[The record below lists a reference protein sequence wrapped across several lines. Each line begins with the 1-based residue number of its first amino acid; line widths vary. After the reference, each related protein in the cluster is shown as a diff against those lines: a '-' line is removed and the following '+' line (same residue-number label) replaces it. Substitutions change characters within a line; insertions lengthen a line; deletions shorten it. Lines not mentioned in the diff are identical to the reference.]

1 MQVIGTDIW
10 KWVGHMDL
18 PFVLLLTVTLV
29 LGALLLLRV
38 LKERQSKV
46 SLEKHYAEIT
56 HAARLALVG
65 ELTASVTHEVTQP
78 LSAILSNVDTALLV
92 IDRPDADIRLIRDI
106 LIDVRKD
113 DLRAHGIV
121 KRLRPMLR
129 KRTVQFELVD
139 LNKLV
144 SNVTTLILPDAK
156 AHDASL
162 KVSLDADIERVP
174 ADPIH
179 IEQVLLNLM
188 LNALHAID
196 ETPQRSERVLE
207 VRTEKQHGCV
217 RISVLDTGQG
227 IAAENVGQLFDSF
240 FTTKPNGTGLG
251 LSIAR
256 SIVKAHGGEIWAEN
270 RPSGGAAFIFTVP
283 SKTS

>member
-1 MQVIGTDIW
+1 
-10 KWVGHMDL
+10 MDL
-18 PFVLLLTVTLV
+18 PFVLLLTLTLV
-29 LGALLLLRV
+29 LGALLSLRV

-65 ELTASVTHEVTQP
+65 ELTASVTHEITQP

-121 KRLRPMLR
+121 RRLRPMLR

-144 SNVTTLILPDAK
+144 SNVMTLILPDAR

-179 IEQVLLNLM
+179 IEQVLLNLL

-196 ETPQRSERVLE
+196 ETPQRSERILE
-207 VRTEKQHGCV
+207 VRTEKQPGCV
-217 RISVLDTGQG
+217 RISVLDTGHG
-227 IAAENVGQLFDSF
+227 IATENLGQLFDSF

-283 SKTS
+283 SKTN

>member
-1 MQVIGTDIW
+1 MSGR
-10 KWVGHMDL
+10 MDL
-18 PFVLLLTVTLV
+18 PFISLLILTLV
-29 LGALLLLRV
+29 FGALLFLQI
-38 LKERQSKV
+38 LKARQTKI

-65 ELTASVTHEVTQP
+65 EITASVTHEVTQP

-92 IDRPDADIRLIRDI
+92 IDRPDTDLQLIRDI

-121 KRLRPMLR
+121 QRLRPMLR
-129 KRTVQFELVD
+129 KRTVQFERVD

-144 SNVTTLILPDAK
+144 SSVMTLIVPDAK
-156 AHDASL
+156 ARDVAL
-162 KVSLDADIERVP
+162 KVALDPHVMTVP

-179 IEQVLLNLM
+179 IEQVLLNL
-188 LNALHAID
+188 LINALHAIG
-196 ETPQRSERVLE
+196 EMPLRTARTLE
-207 VRTEKQHGCV
+207 VRTEKEQEFV
-217 RISVLDTGQG
+217 KISVLDSGKG
-227 IAAENVGQLFDSF
+227 IPRENPARLFESF
-240 FTTKPNGTGLG
+240 FTTKTNGTGLG

-270 RPSGGAAFIFTVP
+270 RPSGGAAFMFTVP
-283 SKTS
+283 LKAH